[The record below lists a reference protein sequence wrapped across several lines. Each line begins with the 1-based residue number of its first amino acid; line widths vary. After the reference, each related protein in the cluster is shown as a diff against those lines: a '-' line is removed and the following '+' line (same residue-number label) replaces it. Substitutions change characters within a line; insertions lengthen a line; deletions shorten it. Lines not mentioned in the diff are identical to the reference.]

1 MNEIK
6 NSVAAIKITPKVAEA
21 ISWNIDCDN
30 DHDLLL
36 EGIQEVR
43 IALKSKIDAV
53 ARVTKKTTEIVFT
66 YHEILQL
73 EKVVSDMITL
83 EMWGR
88 MQKWIESL
96 EEDIY
101 VATENIESR
110 LA

>member
-1 MNEIK
+1 MINET
-6 NSVAAIKITPKVAEA
+6 ATIKITVKVAEA

-30 DHDLLL
+30 DLLP
-36 EGIQEVR
+36 EGIQEIR

-53 ARVTKKTTEIVFT
+53 ARLTKKTTKIVFT

-88 MQKWIESL
+88 MQKWIEIL

-101 VATENIESR
+101 AATENIESR
-110 LA
+110 LAR